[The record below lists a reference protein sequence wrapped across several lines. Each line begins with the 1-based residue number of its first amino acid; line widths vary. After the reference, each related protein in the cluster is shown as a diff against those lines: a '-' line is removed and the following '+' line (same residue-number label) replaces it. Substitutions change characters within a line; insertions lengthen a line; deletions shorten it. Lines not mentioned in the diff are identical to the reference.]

1 MNIINRGGFN
11 FKKPVDYNKEAD
23 FKAWNEFLDKGRG
36 IYYTKN
42 PRLINTRKRFQSNYS
57 NIAWGQGELM
67 ATPLH
72 LAKMSG
78 GIANKD
84 SLQPSRFLYKA
95 WNKALQQE
103 PALAL
108 AKHAGTSGIVAAFLK
123 EQSAKVSAA
132 TGLEVHGKTGSPERD
147 KLIRQKIKP
156 SVKELQ
162 MPGILFTWLLQNWAR
177 LLPLEYVLRRS
188 AIRSTPNSWP
198 LMF

>member
-72 LAKMSG
+72 LAK
-78 GIANKD
+78 
-84 SLQPSRFLYKA
+84 
-95 WNKALQQE
+95 
-103 PALAL
+103 
-108 AKHAGTSGIVAAFLK
+108 
-123 EQSAKVSAA
+123 
-132 TGLEVHGKTGSPERD
+132 
-147 KLIRQKIKP
+147 
-156 SVKELQ
+156 
-162 MPGILFTWLLQNWAR
+162 
-177 LLPLEYVLRRS
+177 
-188 AIRSTPNSWP
+188 
-198 LMF
+198 